1 MLIIKD
7 YMKRIILLFI
17 VSILFFTCSS
27 DSNYKWFKGNLN
39 EAMVICGD
47 KIILLDFYAKW

>member
-1 MLIIKD
+1 
-7 YMKRIILLFI
+7 LFI
-17 VSILFFTCSS
+17 ASILFFTCSS

-39 EAMVICGD
+39 EAMGICGD